1 MIQIQPTDLIIAPP
15 SMPDPRFKQTV
26 LMILS
31 DNESGTVALC
41 LNRPLD
47 LETSDLIEL
56 NDSDDIM
63 TMSHPIYWGGP
74 MGQESIWM
82 LHDDEWCSDNTMEVG
97 PGIRVSSDREM
108 LDALKEGDCPSSFR
122 LVSGFASWAPGQ
134 LQAEL
139 DGRGNRNRSHA
150 WLVAPTT
157 DLEWLLELPVEEIW
171 EHATALCA
179 QTAVDSWLN

>member
-1 MIQIQPTDLIIAPP
+1 MIQIQPTDLLIAPP
-15 SMPDPRFKQTV
+15 NMPDPRFKETV

-56 NDSDDIM
+56 EDPDDVAP
-63 TMSHPIYWGGP
+63 MSHPIYWGGP
-74 MGQESIWM
+74 VGKESIWM
-82 LHDDEWCSDNTMEVG
+82 LHDTGWCSENTMEVG
-97 PGIRVSSDREM
+97 AGVRVSSDREM
-108 LDALKEGDCPSSFR
+108 LDALKQGDCPGSFR
-122 LVSGFASWAPGQ
+122 LLSGFASWAPGQ

-139 DGRGNRNRSHA
+139 EGHGPWDKNHA
-150 WLVAPTT
+150 WLIAPTN
-157 DLEWLLELPVEEIW
+157 DIEWLLECPVEELW
-171 EHATALCA
+171 EYATALCA